1 MKKIRV
7 IAGLCIAL
15 AGACAVAPVKNVCA
29 TETESPVTTY
39 NVKFDL
45 KNISIAE
52 GGEATAV
59 QGEQY
64 YVSFTADDG
73 YTLPEDVTVQV
84 KVNDE
89 NLEMTDYI
97 YEDGNLTIGDVYGDI
112 TIKAEGQI
120 IDSGSNSGSSSGSS
134 SQKYSIWYDTEHVK
148 VSKQPGVVTAG
159 TAYSV
164 KITPKKG
171 YKLSGSDVE
180 VMCNNEYIYDGY
192 DFSNNILTIYS
203 VDGDIIIEAL
213 ARKSSSKNN
222 TTTNSSDNNKNN
234 KKNTTVSSDKP
245 SAVSNTSSKS
255 QQALNVSGRKP
266 SNYTGSSYVAP
277 KTGDEGIDIRF
288 AGAFALVFAGI
299 SLLVFGRKNKLV
311 EE

>member
-1 MKKIRV
+1 MKRFRI
-7 IAGLCIAL
+7 ITGLCMAL

-29 TETESPVTTY
+29 TEVGSEVEKY

-64 YVSFTADDG
+64 YVSFAADDG

-89 NLEMTDYI
+89 NLEMTNDYI

-120 IDSGSNSGSSSGSS
+120 IDSDNSGSSSGSS

-180 VMCNNEYIYDGY
+180 VMCNDEYIYDGY

-213 ARKSSSKNN
+213 ARKASASIN
-222 TTTNSSDNNKNN
+222 NSSNASSDDN
-234 KKNTTVSSDKP
+234 KKNPTVSSDKT
-245 SAVSNTSSKS
+245 SNTSSKS
-255 QQALNVSGRKP
+255 QQALNVSGKKP

-277 KTGDEGIDIRF
+277 KTGDESIDIRF

-311 EE
+311 KE

>member
-1 MKKIRV
+1 MQYLI
-7 IAGLCIAL
+7 
-15 AGACAVAPVKNVCA
+15 KNSD
-29 TETESPVTTY
+29 E
-39 NVKFDL
+39 
-45 KNISIAE
+45 NISIVE
-52 GGEATAV
+52 GGAATAV

-64 YVSFTADDG
+64 YVSFAADDG

-84 KVNDE
+84 KFNDE
-89 NLEMTDYI
+89 SLEMTDYI

-180 VMCNNEYIYDGY
+180 VMCNDEYIYDGY

-213 ARKSSSKNN
+213 ARKASASKNN
-222 TTTNSSDNNKNN
+222 SSNASSDDN
-234 KKNTTVSSDKP
+234 KKNPTVSSDKT
-245 SAVSNTSSKS
+245 SNTSSKS
-255 QQALNVSGRKP
+255 QQALNVSGKKP

-311 EE
+311 KE

>member
-1 MKKIRV
+1 MKRFRI
-7 IAGLCIAL
+7 ITGLCMAL

-29 TETESPVTTY
+29 TEVGSEVEKY

-64 YVSFTADDG
+64 YVSFAADDG

-89 NLEMTDYI
+89 NLEMTNDYI

-180 VMCNNEYIYDGY
+180 VMCNDEYIYDGY

-213 ARKSSSKNN
+213 ARKASASIN
-222 TTTNSSDNNKNN
+222 NSSNASSDDN
-234 KKNTTVSSDKP
+234 KKNPTVSSDKT
-245 SAVSNTSSKS
+245 SNTSSKS
-255 QQALNVSGRKP
+255 QQALNVSGKKP
-266 SNYTGSSYVAP
+266 SNYTGSS
-277 KTGDEGIDIRF
+277 
-288 AGAFALVFAGI
+288 
-299 SLLVFGRKNKLV
+299 
-311 EE
+311 

>member
-1 MKKIRV
+1 MKRFRI
-7 IAGLCIAL
+7 ITGLCMAL
-15 AGACAVAPVKNVCA
+15 AGVCAVAPVKNVCA
-29 TETESPVTTY
+29 TEVGSEVEKY

-64 YVSFTADDG
+64 YVSFAADDG

-84 KVNDE
+84 KFNDE
-89 NLEMTDYI
+89 SLEMTDYI

-180 VMCNNEYIYDGY
+180 VMCNDEYIYDGY

-213 ARKSSSKNN
+213 ARKASASIN
-222 TTTNSSDNNKNN
+222 NSSNASSDDN
-234 KKNTTVSSDKP
+234 KKNPTVSSDKT
-245 SAVSNTSSKS
+245 SNTSSKS
-255 QQALNVSGRKP
+255 QQALNVSGKKP

-311 EE
+311 KE